1 MERPLPNLPHRLF
14 LAIFAS
20 FTLAATV
27 RADPPVEPPVIPFE
41 VAAPEGHIA
50 GEIHQIPG
58 SRPDTILVITGGS
71 GVGVR
76 TDTAAAIGLFL
87 SETTA
92 VAIYDRRGFG
102 DSSGTATIPTTSNTA
117 WLVPALGSDLLAITS
132 HLDGLGYDRIGILGS
147 SMGGWVNASAAARS
161 DLIDF
166 AINLVGGATSVS
178 RSDTFDALTDT
189 GLSIEAALAMAPGQA
204 GSIGYDPACDLARAS
219 IPMLW
224 VLGERD
230 DSNPSQL
237 DIEVI
242 ERLATAGQPYRYI
255 LVEQADHNFLNVE
268 SGEIILDWVPDTLRF
283 MESASR

>member
-1 MERPLPNLPHRLF
+1 MPNLLRHLF
-14 LAIFAS
+14 FAIFAS
-20 FTLAATV
+20 FTLTAPMGAYSP
-27 RADPPVEPPVIPFE
+27 AQPPVIPFE
-41 VAAPEGHIA
+41 AATPEGRIA

-58 SRPDTILVITGGS
+58 SSPDTILVITGGS
-71 GVGVR
+71 GVGIR
-76 TDTAAAIGLFL
+76 ADTAAAIGLFL

-102 DSSGTATIPTTSNTA
+102 DSSGIATTPTTANTA
-117 WLVPALGSDLLAITS
+117 WLVPALGSDLIAITS

-178 RSDTFDALTDT
+178 RSDTFDALTNT
-189 GLSIEAALAMAPGQA
+189 GLSIGAALAMTPGRA
-204 GSIGYDPACDLARAS
+204 EAIGYDPACDLARAS

-237 DIEVI
+237 DIDVI
-242 ERLATAGQPYRYI
+242 ERLAAAGQPFQYI
-255 LVEQADHNFLNVE
+255 LVERADHNFRNVE

-283 MESASR
+283 MESASAE